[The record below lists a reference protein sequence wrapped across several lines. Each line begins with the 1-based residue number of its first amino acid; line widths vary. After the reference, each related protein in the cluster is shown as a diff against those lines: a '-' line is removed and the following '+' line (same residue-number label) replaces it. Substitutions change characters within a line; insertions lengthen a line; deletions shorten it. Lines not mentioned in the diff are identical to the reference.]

1 MTQEEYKAFEGKL
14 KERGYRRYT
23 SSMMNADFA
32 YYKSFH
38 KDDNP
43 YEEDRSMYQIAFHVY
58 DFSPFANRDAHLAKN
73 PWSVSAEI
81 QISRTIDESIDLCLH
96 HSSFFLDVERIEA
109 FAEELMQFV
118 EPRIKP
124 NRI

>member
-1 MTQEEYKAFEGKL
+1 MTREEYKAFEEKL

-23 SSMMNADFA
+23 SSVMTADHA

-43 YEEDRSMYQIAFHVY
+43 YEEDRGMYQIAFHAY
-58 DFSPFANRDAHLAKN
+58 DFSPFANRDAHFTKN

-81 QISRTIDESIDLCLH
+81 QISRTIDERIDLSMH
-96 HSSFFLDVERIEA
+96 HSFLGLDVERIEA